1 MRPRLYTL
9 TSSLHGE
16 MAPDPRQEPF
26 IREIEAALG
35 VEFDCRGDDFSDYGP
50 APSSF
55 AGLTGEPPAPAL
67 IYVRTGG
74 TEGLFLKLLG
84 EKLKAGRQRFRVKPG
99 MTQGKDSMKGLAA
112 DPPMVRLLASGQSNS
127 LAASMEILSWLQ
139 REGFAGEI
147 LHGSP
152 AAIAAQILRQSQDDN
167 NVISTKR
174 SAWRDPSTSL
184 GMTEREAQ
192 DDRGE
197 DLPCHLDQAQR
208 AERSLDFAL
217 ENRMIEPL
225 TPGTFGR
232 PLKGKRFGVIGRPSD
247 WLISSGVDYAAARH
261 ILGAELIDIP
271 IEELVD
277 EVRSLGQASPVTS
290 LKPLNTEILRQAQD
304 DKGEKAQDDRRLK
317 PLNTPR
323 YGRPISEKD
332 WNGAQD
338 IYKALQRLV
347 HRYRLDGLTLRC
359 FDLLT
364 TLHNTGCLALAIL
377 NSEGITATCEGDIPA
392 MLSMAVARKL
402 TDSASFQVNLSRIEG
417 DRLLFAHCTVP
428 LSIVRNYCYDTHFES
443 GIGVAIHGELPEGPV
458 TLFKIAPD
466 LGHLF
471 RQPAK
476 LVANP
481 YGDNLCRTQVLVEA
495 PGAAEYFLKK
505 PLGNHHI
512 LVPGTL

>member
-1 MRPRLYTL
+1 MRPRLHTL

-26 IREIEAALG
+26 IREIEAAIG
-35 VEFDCRGDDFSDYGP
+35 MEFDCRGDDFTDFRPGP
-50 APSSF
+50 D
-55 AGLTGEPPAPAL
+55 EL

-74 TEGLFLKLLG
+74 TEGLFLDRVGK
-84 EKLKAGRQRFRVKPG
+84 KLKAGQQMDREEKRQ
-99 MTQGKDSMKGLAA
+99 
-112 DPPMVRLLASGQSNS
+112 PMIRLLASGQSNS

-152 AAIAAQILRQSQDDN
+152 EAIAARILRQADSY
-167 NVISTKR
+167 VISTKR
-174 SAWRDPSTSL
+174 SARRDPSTSL
-184 GMTEREAQ
+184 GMTEREAL

-197 DLPCHLDQAQR
+197 NT
-208 AERSLDFAL
+208 L
-217 ENRMIEPL
+217 EDRMTEPL
-225 TPGTFGR
+225 TPGTFG
-232 PLKGKRFGVIGRPSD
+232 PVLAGKRFGVIGRPSD
-247 WLISSGVDYAAARH
+247 WLISSEVDYAAAKET
-261 ILGAELIDIP
+261 LGAELIDIP
-271 IEELVD
+271 IEELID
-277 EVRSLGQASPVTS
+277 EVRNPGQAVPATS
-290 LKPLNTEILRQAQD
+290 
-304 DKGEKAQDDRRLK
+304 LK

-323 YGRPISEKD
+323 YGRPIGEAD

-338 IYKALQRLV
+338 IYQALQRLV
-347 HRYRLDGLTLRC
+347 CRYRLDGLTLRC

-364 TLHNTGCLALAIL
+364 ALHNTGCLALAIL

-392 MLSMAVARKL
+392 MLSMAVAREL
-402 TDSASFQVNLSRIEG
+402 TGSASFQVNLSRIEG

-458 TLFKIAPD
+458 TLFKLAPD
-466 LGHLF
+466 LKHLF
-471 RQPAK
+471 RQPAQ
-476 LVANP
+476 LVTNP
-481 YGDNLCRTQVLVEA
+481 YGDNLCRTQVVVEA

-512 LVPGTL
+512 IVPGTL

>member
-1 MRPRLYTL
+1 
-9 TSSLHGE
+9 
-16 MAPDPRQEPF
+16 
-26 IREIEAALG
+26 
-35 VEFDCRGDDFSDYGP
+35 
-50 APSSF
+50 
-55 AGLTGEPPAPAL
+55 
-67 IYVRTGG
+67 
-74 TEGLFLKLLG
+74 
-84 EKLKAGRQRFRVKPG
+84 
-99 MTQGKDSMKGLAA
+99 
-112 DPPMVRLLASGQSNS
+112 
-127 LAASMEILSWLQ
+127 
-139 REGFAGEI
+139 
-147 LHGSP
+147 
-152 AAIAAQILRQSQDDN
+152 
-167 NVISTKR
+167 
-174 SAWRDPSTSL
+174 
-184 GMTEREAQ
+184 
-192 DDRGE
+192 
-197 DLPCHLDQAQR
+197 
-208 AERSLDFAL
+208 
-217 ENRMIEPL
+217 MIEPL
-225 TPGTFGR
+225 TPETFGR

-247 WLISSGVDYAAARH
+247 WLISSGVDYAAARQ

-277 EVRSLGQASPVTS
+277 EVRNLGQASPVTS
-290 LKPLNTEILRQAQD
+290 LKPLNV
-304 DKGEKAQDDRRLK
+304 
-317 PLNTPR
+317 PR

-338 IYKALQRLV
+338 FYQALQRLV
-347 HRYRLDGLTLRC
+347 RRYRLDGLTLRC

-364 TLHNTGCLALAIL
+364 ALHNTGCLALAIL

-392 MLSMAVARKL
+392 MLSMAVAREL
-402 TDSASFQVNLSRIEG
+402 TGSASFQVNLSRIEG

-466 LGHLF
+466 LGHFF

-512 LVPGTL
+512 LVPGTF